1 VLQAMEPTAEQDTL
15 DNILVRCSMKAVY
28 VEQTGPPEVLM
39 YGDLPTPE
47 PGPNDVL
54 IRVRATSLNR
64 LDIFMREGSH
74 GTKITPPQV
83 LGRDIAG
90 EVVRLGSAVHG
101 FQPGERVVASG
112 SGSYAEYALAPA
124 ERTFPLPEACSFD
137 EGGAV
142 PTAGLT
148 AYQMLINRA
157 RVRPGEDVLVMAA
170 GSGVSSYAIQIARAV
185 GTRVIATAG
194 SAEKLRQAQEIGA
207 DAVLNHYTED
217 VAARVLELTAGQG
230 VDVIIEHVGAAVWP
244 ACFRS
249 LKVNGRLVT
258 CGVTTGHRVD
268 LHLGQVFTR
277 SLQIMGVGRGSPEDM
292 RQLLRLLAL
301 GRVRPVIHQR
311 FPLQE
316 AVAAHRLLESS
327 QFFGKV
333 VLHVD

>member
-1 VLQAMEPTAEQDTL
+1 
-15 DNILVRCSMKAVY
+15 MKAVY
-28 VEQTGPPEVLM
+28 IEQTGPPEVLM
-39 YGDLPTPE
+39 YGALPTPE

-74 GTKITPPQV
+74 GTQITPPQV

-90 EVVRLGSAVHG
+90 EVVRLGSAVQG
-101 FQPGERVVASG
+101 LQPGDRVVASG
-112 SGSYAEYALAPA
+112 NGSYAEYALAPA
-124 ERTFPLPEACSFD
+124 ERTFHLPETCSFD

-157 RVRPGEDVLVMAA
+157 RVRPGEEVLVMAA
-170 GSGVSSYAIQIARAV
+170 GSGVSSYAIQIAHAV
-185 GTRVIATAG
+185 GARVIATAG
-194 SAEKLRQAQEIGA
+194 SAEKLRKAQEIGA

-258 CGVTTGHRVD
+258 CGVTAGHRVE
-268 LHLGQVFTR
+268 LHLGQVFSR
-277 SLQIMGVGRGSPEDM
+277 ALQIMGVGRGSPTDM
-292 RQLLRLLAL
+292 RELLRLLAL

>member
-1 VLQAMEPTAEQDTL
+1 
-15 DNILVRCSMKAVY
+15 MKAVY
-28 VEQTGPPEVLM
+28 VERTGPPEVLI
-39 YGDLPTPE
+39 YGELPTPE

-54 IRVRATSLNR
+54 VRVHATSLNR

-74 GTKITPPQV
+74 GTRITPPQI
-83 LGRDIAG
+83 LGRDMAG
-90 EVVRLGSAVHG
+90 EVVRVGSEVRE
-101 FQPGERVVASG
+101 FRPGDRVVGSG
-112 SGSYAEYALAPA
+112 NGSYAEYGLAPV
-124 ERTFPLPEACSFD
+124 ERTFMLPESCAFED
-137 EGGAV
+137 GGAL

-157 RVRPGEDVLVMAA
+157 RVRPGEEVLVMAA
-170 GSGVSSYAIQIARAV
+170 GSGVSSYAVQIARAV
-185 GTRVIATAG
+185 GARVIATAG
-194 SAEKLRQAQEIGA
+194 SAEKLQKALEIGA
-207 DAVLNHYTED
+207 DAVINHYTED

-249 LKVNGRLVT
+249 LKVNGRFVT
-258 CGVTTGHRVD
+258 CGVTAGHRVD
-268 LHLGQVFTR
+268 LHLGQVFSR
-277 SLQIMGVGRGSPEDM
+277 ALQIMGVGRGSSNDM
-292 RQLLRLLAL
+292 RELLRLLAL

-333 VLHVD
+333 VLQVA